1 MRRFVLLL
9 PPLIALLGILLAF
22 GARPGQADP
31 PQADPQEATQAAS
44 PVDAATLRAA
54 KLATRFLM
62 RLQKP
67 DGSWHSDA
75 GKKVNE
81 SYRRFEGGAN
91 VPHVGVTGLA
101 LLALLAGGN
110 MPGRG
115 PHGAAMDRGINFL
128 LKNIQRSGY
137 ISAHKTRMYSHAFAT
152 LALAEIYGASR
163 RKRVRAAL
171 QDAIE
176 FTVKSQNETGGWRYV
191 PLTNDSDMSI
201 TVCQVV
207 ALRAARNVGIKVPRQ
222 TIDRALKYVIQ
233 SAITDGTRGTIGAFW
248 YQPFD
253 QSYNRPSFALCAAGL
268 TTLFQAGLYDDD
280 AVRRHIKTHK
290 INKSP
295 PPSIARSVEY
305 MRNAYRQI
313 YNRRGRNGRE
323 HFFYYYGNYYA
334 AQAMYQ
340 IGGQKPELWSAWY
353 RQVREHLLGMM
364 KTTLNAK
371 TGLPE
376 EAYWCSNVD
385 STNAYATA
393 CALLIL
399 QFPLDHLPIHQ
410 R

>member
-1 MRRFVLLL
+1 MRRLLLLL
-9 PPLIALLGILLAF
+9 PPLFALAGVLLALGIEP
-22 GARPGQADP
+22 GAADDGP
-31 PQADPQEATQAAS
+31 APAVRAGTL
-44 PVDAATLRAA
+44 VDARTIRAA
-54 KLATRFLM
+54 ELGTRYLL
-62 RLQKP
+62 RLQQP

-81 SYRRFEGGAN
+81 TYRVFEEGRD
-91 VPHVGVTGLA
+91 VPHVGVTALA

-115 PHGAAMDRGINFL
+115 PHGEAMDKGINFL
-128 LKNIQRSGY
+128 IKNVQRSGY

-163 RKRVRAAL
+163 RKNVRVAL
-171 QDAIE
+171 QDAVE
-176 FTVKSQNETGGWRYV
+176 FTVKSQNGTGGWRYV
-191 PLTNDSDMSI
+191 PFTNDSDMSI

-222 TIDRALKYVIQ
+222 TIDRALKYVIE
-233 SAITDGTRGTIGAFW
+233 SAITNGDRGPTGAFW

-280 AVRRHIKTHK
+280 ALRRHIKAHN
-290 INKSP
+290 IPKSP
-295 PPSIARSVEY
+295 PPSIERSVAY
-305 MRNAYRQI
+305 MKAAYDDI
-313 YNRRGRNGRE
+313 YRRSGRGGPE
-323 HFFYYYGNYYA
+323 HFFFYYGNYYA

-340 IGGQKPELWSAWY
+340 IGGTNPAAWSSWY
-353 RQVREHLLGMM
+353 TQVRDHLLGMM
-364 KTTLNAK
+364 RSSKDPE
-371 TGLPE
+371 TGEPE
-376 EAYWCSNVD
+376 AFWRSNVD
-385 STNAYATA
+385 STHAYATS

>member
-9 PPLIALLGILLAF
+9 PPIIALLGLLLAL

-31 PQADPQEATQAAS
+31 PQEGPAAN
-44 PVDAATLRAA
+44 PVDAETLRAA
-54 KLATRFLM
+54 KLATRYLM
-62 RLQKP
+62 RLQQP

-81 SYRRFEGGAN
+81 SYRLFEGGKN

-128 LKNIQRSGY
+128 MKNIQRSGY
-137 ISAHKTRMYSHAFAT
+137 ISAHRTRMYSHAFAT

-163 RKRVRAAL
+163 RKRVRTAL

-176 FTVKSQNETGGWRYV
+176 FTVKSQNATGGWRYV

-233 SAITDGTRGTIGAFW
+233 SAITDTNSRSIGAFW
-248 YQPFD
+248 YQPFE
-253 QSYNRPSFALCAAGL
+253 QLHNRPSFALCAAGL
-268 TTLFQAGLYDDD
+268 TTLFQAGLYDDE
-280 AVRRHIKTHK
+280 AVRRHMKTHN
-290 INKSP
+290 IRKSP
-295 PPSIARSVEY
+295 PPSIARSVAY
-305 MRNAYRQI
+305 MRDAYWKEYGRQGRHG
-313 YNRRGRNGRE
+313 NR
-323 HFFYYYGNYYA
+323 HFFYFYGNYYA

-340 IGGQKPELWSAWY
+340 IGGTKPKMWSDWY
-353 RQVREHLLGMM
+353 RQVRGHLLGMM
-364 KTTLNAK
+364 KTTTNK
-371 TGLPE
+371 QTGLPE
-376 EAYWCSNVD
+376 AYWRSNVD